1 MKYFLFF
8 IMASFA
14 VSCAQDESHD
24 NKDNH
29 FFPIAGNINADLRQ
43 LDSLPV
49 GINKYTTRDGIT
61 DTSLAS
67 REELRSAAL
76 EMTTPDISDPEI
88 KKFYK
93 ETVFY
98 DKTSDH
104 LTISYATEAGKPIVK
119 KVEVMI
125 RQETGKLRSIFVE
138 KRFPRNDSVINR
150 RMVWSP
156 GRSMQMTDISIS
168 GGKETVKT
176 EKYAWGVGD

>member
-1 MKYFLFF
+1 MKQLLFI
-8 IMASFA
+8 IMASFI
-14 VSCAQDESHD
+14 VSCAQDETHD
-24 NKDNH
+24 NRDVT

-49 GINKYTTRDGIT
+49 GINKYTTLDGMT

-67 REELRSAAL
+67 REELRASAA
-76 EMTTPDISDPEI
+76 EMTNPDISSPEI
-88 KKFYK
+88 RNFYK

-104 LTISYATEAGKPIVK
+104 LTISYVTEAGKPTVK

-125 RQETGKLRSIFVE
+125 RQETDKLRSIFVE
-138 KRFPRNDSVINR
+138 KYFTRNDSAINR

-156 GRSMQMTDISIS
+156 GRSMQMTDICSS

-176 EKYAWGVGD
+176 VKYAWGVGD